1 MKQAEIATLLP
12 GVFQRAI
19 RPGTPLAALLAVMEA
34 QHAPVEA
41 LLVELD
47 GYFDPYRAP
56 DLFVTLLAGWV
67 DLDRLFAAPPE
78 ALDEANI
85 RHLYAPGLGRLRE
98 LVAAA
103 AYLSRWRG
111 TAHGLVRFLE
121 TAVGVTGFAVEEH
134 VPGEDGRPRPFHIR
148 VHVPAGAA
156 RFRPLI
162 TRIVELEK
170 PAYVTYELAVDTLA
184 S

>member
-85 RHLYAPGLGRLRE
+85 RHLYGPGLGRLRE

-111 TAHGLVRFLE
+111 TAGL
-121 TAVGVTGFAVEEH
+121 AV
-134 VPGEDGRPRPFHIR
+134 P
-148 VHVPAGAA
+148 
-156 RFRPLI
+156 RFRPGMRPSGRGSSSRCRL
-162 TRIVELEK
+162 RQGRGLGSMAGCSAAAELSARRSMRA
-170 PAYVTYELAVDTLA
+170 PSFWSL
-184 S
+184 SSIRS